1 MRVMA
6 ALKREF
12 NSGEDVTPDAWRED
26 RSRNEGPNWNYEKC
40 RKSEGKLVS
49 LNFVSWN
56 LIGTWLERVDALR
69 RVA

>member
-26 RSRNEGPNWNYEKC
+26 RSRNDGPNWNYEKC
-40 RKSEGKLVS
+40 RKSERKLVS
-49 LNFVSWN
+49 LNFVSWKSTA
-56 LIGTWLERVDALR
+56 GSSVSKHFAWR
-69 RVA
+69 R